1 MTCAA
6 RNDALTATSGNHWKV
21 RFARPIRELRSY
33 AAIVLIIP
41 GGSLIALSLWMFRH
55 RTWLA
60 TRARR
65 GLSSVWTAGVRLI
78 FPR

>member
-1 MTCAA
+1 M
-6 RNDALTATSGNHWKV
+6 
-21 RFARPIRELRSY
+21 RELQSY

-65 GLSSVWTAGVRLI
+65 GLAALLAFAVGLI